1 MEAGVQELN
10 AGHFL
15 ILATFLK
22 EEAALIEEGVKN
34 EGLLLQNRGV
44 LRDVHK

>member
-22 EEAALIEEGVKN
+22 EEAALIEEGESCGTSINK
-34 EGLLLQNRGV
+34 
-44 LRDVHK
+44 